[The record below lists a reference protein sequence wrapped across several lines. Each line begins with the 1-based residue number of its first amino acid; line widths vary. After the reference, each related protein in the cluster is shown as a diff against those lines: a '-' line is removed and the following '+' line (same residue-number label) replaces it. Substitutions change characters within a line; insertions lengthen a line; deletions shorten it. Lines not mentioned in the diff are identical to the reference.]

1 MGIIILSRKLG
12 IIILSEGFIM
22 NKDEILARSRQEN
35 RDRDLFEMSVDR
47 SAGRV
52 GVVVMYAVVLI
63 LTVINV
69 IQTGKLDIML
79 WIVAFTVDTSMEI
92 YKAVKLKTRKSITS
106 AIALV
111 IADIASS
118 VFFFH
123 ELFIK

>member
-1 MGIIILSRKLG
+1 
-12 IIILSEGFIM
+12 M

>member
-1 MGIIILSRKLG
+1 
-12 IIILSEGFIM
+12 M
-22 NKDEILARSRQEN
+22 NRDEILAKSRKEN
-35 RDRDLFEMSVDR
+35 KDRDLYEMSIDR

-63 LTVINV
+63 LTIVSI

-79 WIVAFTVDTSMEI
+79 WIVAFSVDTSMEI
-92 YKAVKLKTRKSITS
+92 YKAIKLKTKKSITS

-111 IADIASS
+111 IADIAST

-123 ELFIK
+123 ELFMA